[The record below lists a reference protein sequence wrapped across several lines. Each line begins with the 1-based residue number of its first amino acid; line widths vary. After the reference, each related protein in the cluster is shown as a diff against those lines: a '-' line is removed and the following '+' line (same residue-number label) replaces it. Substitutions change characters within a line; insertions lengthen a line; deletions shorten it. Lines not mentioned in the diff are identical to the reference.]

1 MIINWVTKKTRQF
14 FAESVDEPS
23 VNFDFALSADMMSL
37 LLAQNDVFLNEEDGS
52 EAIQEESVLQE
63 LDEYELALA

>member
-37 LLAQNDVFLNEEDGS
+37 LLTQNDVFLNEEDGS